1 MKDVDDESE
10 IVMDPLTKIIAD
22 VIADHTVSFFGAYL
36 PIPEDAAGMLAE
48 GIVEAIH
55 ADRTITT
62 DEELDALPDGA
73 VVLDAD
79 GDVMEADT
87 NSDRRIWYVPGRE
100 WERVGN
106 DYTHLPARVLY
117 RPDEDGQ

>member
-1 MKDVDDESE
+1 M
-10 IVMDPLTKIIAD
+10 
-22 VIADHTVSFFGAYL
+22 IADHTVSFFGAYL

-100 WERVGN
+100 WEWVGN